1 MARDTGL
8 SLMSA
13 ADGAMKGMQLYSM
26 YQDQKDRKQM
36 RGLRDMDN
44 QRTQERHDVTMRG
57 AEQDIAMRG
66 KREERDAE
74 NNRINR
80 ARALMENQ
88 ELTMGI
94 MAKNAY
100 AMEKSGYVPEF
111 SKEEMEAL
119 DLFPQLRSDYDMTGA
134 LQVAEEVITGKRN
147 INSPEALESINVLFP
162 EIQTGADDG
171 RKRRVT
177 QVVPGK
183 KPNTLVFG
191 LEVEGDTQTRP
202 LTVGRSSDD
211 NDPVKQVS
219 VEDMVKKVAS
229 LKQMNEL
236 KNNPK
241 FRQFLIQRA
250 GLGGGNYGDVVTDEK
265 TGLIGQYEQNTNK
278 FNPLGSANGAA
289 IKGGRGA
296 GTPADYQLA
305 KLIQQEAQHE
315 GRQMSFDQA
324 FQMAKTSVSDPARY
338 VSDYVKS
345 AMDAQEYADKKKTP
359 QQLEQEA
366 IQSYQRIRQFSAQGT
381 QGQQPENGPTDVD
394 SLIDSFLQ

>member
-1 MARDTGL
+1 
-8 SLMSA
+8 
-13 ADGAMKGMQLYSM
+13 
-26 YQDQKDRKQM
+26 
-36 RGLRDMDN
+36 
-44 QRTQERHDVTMRG
+44 
-57 AEQDIAMRG
+57 
-66 KREERDAE
+66 
-74 NNRINR
+74 
-80 ARALMENQ
+80 
-88 ELTMGI
+88 MGI

-100 AMEKSGYVPEF
+100 AMEKSGYVPEY
-111 SKEEMEAL
+111 SKEEQEAL
-119 DLFPQLRSDYDMTGA
+119 ELFPQLRRDYDMTGA
-134 LQVAEEVITGKRN
+134 LQVAEEVIAGKRN

-183 KPNTLVFG
+183 NPNTLVFG

-202 LTVGRSSDD
+202 LTVRRSSDD

-229 LKQMNEL
+229 LKQLNEL

-241 FRQFLIQRA
+241 FRQFLIHRA
-250 GLGGGNYGDVVTDEK
+250 GLAGSPQPAYSDITTDEK
-265 TGLIGQYEQNTNK
+265 TGLIGQYEQGTNK

-305 KLIQQEAQHE
+305 KLIQQEAQNE
-315 GRQMSFDQA
+315 GSPMSFNQA
-324 FQMAKTSVSDPARY
+324 YQMAKASVSDPARY
-338 VSDYVKS
+338 VADYVKN
-345 AMDAQEYADKKKTP
+345 AMAAQEDSPSAQRRSP

-366 IQSYQRIRQFSAQGT
+366 IQSYQRIRQLSTQSAQG
-381 QGQQPENGPTDVD
+381 QEQPAPTDVD